1 VRRVYLTGIALC
13 STVAVAAAA
22 GIVYGEAT
30 DRWYLGGTL
39 VGVLLVAYAVIVVL
53 LRKLGLIGPR
63 KAER

>member
-13 STVAVAAAA
+13 SAVAVAAAA

-39 VGVLLVAYAVIVVL
+39 VGVLLVAYAVIVIL
-53 LRKLGLIGPR
+53 LRKMGLIGPR
-63 KAER
+63 RAER